1 MSFFDEGDEPRTRTQ
16 RAARPSGGSRSGGAG
31 GVAADPQTVR
41 NRRIVAAVFVVLF
54 VVLLSFLVNSCLD
67 TRAENRLKDYNRDV
81 GSVVGRSDREVGRPF
96 FDLVS
101 QGGQSPNE
109 LEQSISSL
117 RNRAEEQVQEA
128 EDFDVPDE
136 LQTAQRNLLLALD
149 MRAAGLEKIAGQ
161 VRTALVQDGGEE
173 AEAATQQIAAQMQQ
187 FLASDIVYDA
197 RVVPFIQDA
206 LDAKEIGGQTITD
219 SQFLPSVEWLD
230 VEVVA
235 DRLGAEGGGP
245 SGGNDD
251 EPAPG
256 LHGHGLVSVRVGD
269 LALEPGGTTANR
281 IPAGSD
287 LSFDVEFA
295 NQGENEETNVPVRV
309 RIRSPGAKTI
319 SAVRRVEQTEPG
331 TNATASV
338 PLQQAPPIGS
348 PVTIEVTVEKVP
360 GEEKVDN
367 NTQTYTAIF
376 TR

>member
-16 RAARPSGGSRSGGAG
+16 RAARPSGGSRSGA
-31 GVAADPQTVR
+31 VAADPQTVR

-81 GSVVGRSDREVGRPF
+81 GSVVGRSDREVGQPF
-96 FDLVS
+96 FDLIS
-101 QGGQSPNE
+101 QGGQSANE
-109 LEQSISSL
+109 LEQNISSL
-117 RNRAEEQVQEA
+117 RSRADELVEQA

-136 LQTAQRNLLLALD
+136 LRAAQRNLLLTLD

-161 VRTALVQDGGEE
+161 VRTALVQEGGEE
-173 AEAATQQIAAQMQQ
+173 AEAATEQIAAQMQQ
-187 FLASDIVYDA
+187 FLASDVVYDA

-206 LDAKEIGGQTITD
+206 LDAKEIGGQTIAN

-235 DRLGAEGGGP
+235 DRLGAEGGGGAG
-245 SGGNDD
+245 SRR

-256 LHGHGLVSVRVGD
+256 LHGHGLISVRVGD
-269 LALEPGGTTANR
+269 LALEPGETTPNR

-295 NQGENEETNVPVRV
+295 NQGENEERNVPVRV

-338 PLQQAPPIGS
+338 PLQQSPPIES
-348 PVTIEVTVEKVP
+348 PVTIEVSVERVP
-360 GEEKVDN
+360 GEEKLDN
-367 NTQTYTAIF
+367 NRQTYTAIF

>member
-16 RAARPSGGSRSGGAG
+16 RAARPSGGSRSAAGAA
-31 GVAADPQTVR
+31 AADPQTVR

-81 GSVVGRSDREVGRPF
+81 GSVVGRSDRDVGRPF
-96 FDLVS
+96 FDLIS
-101 QGGQSPNE
+101 QGGQAPNE
-109 LEQSISSL
+109 LEQNISSL
-117 RNRAEEQVQEA
+117 RNRADEQVQQA

-136 LQTAQRNLLLALD
+136 LRSAQRNLLLTLD
-149 MRAAGLEKIAGQ
+149 MRAAALEKIAGQ

-187 FLASDIVYDA
+187 FLASDVVYAA

-206 LDAKEIGGQTITD
+206 LDEKEIGGQTIAG

-235 DRLGAEGGGP
+235 DRLGAEGGD
-245 SGGNDD
+245 GGGATGDD
-251 EPAPG
+251 PAPG
-256 LHGHGLVSVRVGD
+256 LHGHGLVGVRVGD
-269 LALEPGGTTANR
+269 LTLNPGETVPNR

-295 NQGENEETNVPVRV
+295 NQGENEERNVTVRV

-319 SAVRRVEQTEPG
+319 SATRRVEQTEPG
-331 TNATASV
+331 TNATAAV
-338 PLQQAPPIGS
+338 PLQQSPPIQT
-348 PVTIEVTVEKVP
+348 PVTIEVEVVKVR

-367 NTQTYTAIF
+367 NRQTYPAIF